1 MKKNAFLLLSTFA
14 FFPLL
19 IHAEEPVVTAAP
31 HTAQT
36 DREVIKTFYQLLN
49 NTGSDIGL
57 INGAPR
63 VVGKYWQA
71 EPRAL
76 GGDGVEGFIH
86 TFMKYHLDI
95 PDLLFT
101 PQEIL
106 KVARNRYV
114 VRSVA
119 TGTAMGDFLGLG
131 DGFRPGGRFVIT
143 TIEIHTL
150 KKGKIIKTYH
160 VEDWKAAMAQITPP

>member
-1 MKKNAFLLLSTFA
+1 MPKNAFLLLASLIFLPLTGHAADPAST
-14 FFPLL
+14 
-19 IHAEEPVVTAAP
+19 IAP
-31 HTAQT
+31 KT
-36 DREVIKTFYQLLN
+36 DREVIETFYQVLN
-49 NTGSDIGL
+49 NTGSDIDL

-63 VVGKYWQA
+63 VVSKQWQA

-106 KVARNRYV
+106 KVASNRYV

-131 DGFRPGGRFVIT
+131 DAFKPGGRFVIT

-150 KKGKIIKTYH
+150 KQGRIVKTYH
-160 VEDWKAAMAQITPP
+160 VEDWKTAIAQITLQ